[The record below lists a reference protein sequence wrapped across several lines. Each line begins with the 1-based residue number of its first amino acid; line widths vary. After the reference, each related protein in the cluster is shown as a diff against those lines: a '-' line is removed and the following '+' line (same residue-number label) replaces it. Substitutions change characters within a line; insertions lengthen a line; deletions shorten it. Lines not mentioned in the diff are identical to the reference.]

1 MKPNPAL
8 TKKNLIKWPHLQNLT
23 VPELNGE
30 VMLLIGVNT
39 PKAFWVIDE
48 RRGNVGNLYAVRTTL
63 GWSLV
68 GPKSEYNDGKSS
80 SFCENVGVN
89 FVTSS
94 KAELLEQQIE
104 CLWRLDNVS
113 SIFRPDVPLSKEDRY
128 ALHIMKNS
136 KALVDGHYQLAL
148 PWKPGEP
155 RLKDNRQ

>member
-1 MKPNPAL
+1 
-8 TKKNLIKWPHLQNLT
+8 
-23 VPELNGE
+23 
-30 VMLLIGVNT
+30 MLLIGVNT
-39 PKAFWVIDE
+39 SEAFWVIEE
-48 RRGNVGNLYAVRTTL
+48 RRGNVGNPYAVRTTL

-68 GPKSEYNDGKSS
+68 GPKSEYNDGESS

-113 SIFRPDVPLSKEDRY
+113 STFRPHVQLSKEDRY
-128 ALHIMKNS
+128 VLHIMKNS

-148 PWKPGEP
+148 P
-155 RLKDNRQ
+155 